1 MSWTT
6 TVDAPGVVAGVAVVK
21 VMLPV
26 WVLSPM
32 VSVPLAV
39 V

>member
-1 MSWTT
+1 MRP
-6 TVDAPGVVAGVAVVK
+6 AVVAGVAVVK

-26 WVLSPM
+26 WELSPK
-32 VSVPLAV
+32 VTVPLAV